1 MKKLVKVALIVGVI
15 VLLAKL
21 AAAQKAKWQGLT
33 ESEMRDKLDTR
44 LPKWIPGEKR
54 AEITDELVSGM
65 REQGMLGDED
75 EPSVPADTDD
85 GRGEEEPDS
94 DDDDDADASEDSDDI
109 PASV

>member
-54 AEITDELVSGM
+54 AEITDEVVSGM

-75 EPSVPADTDD
+75 EPSVPETDG

-94 DDDDDADASEDSDDI
+94 DQADASEDSDDI

>member
-21 AAAQKAKWQGLT
+21 AAAQKAKWQCLT

-54 AEITDELVSGM
+54 ADITDEVVSGM

-75 EPSVPADTDD
+75 EPSVPADTDGD
-85 GRGEEEPDS
+85 RGEEEPDS
-94 DDDDDADASEDSDDI
+94 DQADASEDSDDI
-109 PASV
+109 TASV

>member
-1 MKKLVKVALIVGVI
+1 MKKLMKVALIVGVI

-54 AEITDELVSGM
+54 AEITDEVVSGM
-65 REQGMLGDED
+65 REQGMLGYED
-75 EPSVPADTDD
+75 GSSVPAETD
-85 GRGEEEPDS
+85 GGPEEQESDS
-94 DDDDDADASEDSDDI
+94 DDADASEDSDDI